1 MHFQK
6 YRASQI
12 RLTDRWSVG
21 AGTADRPEIHHGEKT
36 RMTDIVIAIALA
48 ILLLNTDRITVQ
60 IKNIGL
66 GRQQKR

>member
-1 MHFQK
+1 
-6 YRASQI
+6 
-12 RLTDRWSVG
+12 
-21 AGTADRPEIHHGEKT
+21 
-36 RMTDIVIAIALA
+36 MTDIVIAIALA